1 MNLWKRAI
9 KSASLYHIPS
19 IFNSQ
24 SINRKSSFRRA
35 AKRAK
40 INSLNVVFC
49 MLYSNGLY
57 VTFFFGFVRCTVYD
71 LKINFY
77 NIQVIP
83 EEKFITN
90 ILKWFNISVTV
101 YIT

>member
-1 MNLWKRAI
+1 ME
-9 KSASLYHIPS
+9 ASHKICFFVS
-19 IFNSQ
+19 H
-24 SINRKSSFRRA
+24 SINIQFTVNKPKEQLPKSSQTS
-35 AKRAK
+35 K

-77 NIQVIP
+77 NIP

-90 ILKWFNISVTV
+90 ILK
-101 YIT
+101 